1 MISQKIVQI
10 KGKDYILNQFPA
22 TKGVR
27 ILKELIKIVGTAF
40 ADIQEGNGVSVARVM
55 SSIVDNLDK
64 VEVDILLKDMLSGVN
79 DGQSNMP
86 INVDME
92 FAGRYDALFE
102 LVQEVISFNFESVF
116 TLAGLSA
123 A

>member
-92 FAGRYDALFE
+92 FAGRYDTLFE